1 MNKGTAAIIPLLL
14 VATLQWGIAQSIP
27 VGGVTGQTPSKSTS
41 ASAYQ
46 LPFTST
52 GNTIELTVA
61 NTATTPLTG
70 VIVNAKEIPP
80 WLKFTAT
87 EQRIALLKAQQEMAA
102 TFTFSVDKTA
112 PVQKNQ
118 TLKFVITA
126 PSGEQWTKEITV
138 AVAAPDKFEVYQN
151 FPNPF
156 NPTTAISYQLSAV
169 SRVSLKIFNLL
180 GQEVASLV
188 DGDRLAGYH
197 QEMWDATRCASG
209 VYVYQLIATDDKG
222 QKQVARKRMM
232 MLK

>member
-1 MNKGTAAIIPLLL
+1 MKLGIVAFIFLLF
-14 VATLQWGIAQSIP
+14 VAMMQCGIAQTVPNSVGP
-27 VGGVTGQTPSKSTS
+27 VPAPKDGSAGQVYS
-41 ASAYQ
+41 
-46 LPFTST
+46 LPFASS

-87 EQRIALLKAQQEMAA
+87 EQRISLLKAQQEMAA

-138 AVAAPDKFEVYQN
+138 A
-151 FPNPF
+151 
-156 NPTTAISYQLSAV
+156 
-169 SRVSLKIFNLL
+169 
-180 GQEVASLV
+180 
-188 DGDRLAGYH
+188 
-197 QEMWDATRCASG
+197 
-209 VYVYQLIATDDKG
+209 
-222 QKQVARKRMM
+222 
-232 MLK
+232 

>member
-1 MNKGTAAIIPLLL
+1 MNKGTVATILLLL
-14 VATLQWGIAQSIP
+14 VAVMQCGVAQTVPAS
-27 VGGVTGQTPSKSTS
+27 GVSGQAPTTSTTC
-41 ASAYQ
+41 SAYQ
-46 LPFTST
+46 LPFAST
-52 GNTIELTVA
+52 GNTVELTVA

-70 VIVNAKEIPP
+70 VKVDAMEIPP
-80 WLKFTAT
+80 WLKFTSA
-87 EQRIALLKAQQEMAA
+87 EQRIALLKAQQEIAA

-118 TLKFVITA
+118 TLKFVITT

-138 AVAAPDKFEVYQN
+138 AVAVPEKFEVYQN

-156 NPTTAISYQLSAV
+156 NPSTVISYQLTAV
-169 SRVSLKIFNLL
+169 SKVSLKIYNML

-209 VYVYQLIATDDKG
+209 VYIYQLVATDDKG
-222 QKQVARKRMM
+222 QKQVARKRMLL
-232 MLK
+232 LK